1 MRMRKAGPQ
10 LPLQGISD
18 FPGPS
23 QQGWWRCQ
31 SVGTSPTPPWG
42 LRDGGCC
49 KRSWMLTPRPEHGRC
64 LGPACKD
71 SAGTGRFRLVLFA
84 RAGGLRGVWEV
95 SCLADI
101 QGRSQPEGTTS
112 HSTRQDA
119 STKTAAGFYFC
130 TSPPCP
136 LCRNDII
143 MGI

>member
-1 MRMRKAGPQ
+1 MRKVGPW

-23 QQGWWRCQ
+23 QEGWWWCQ
-31 SVGTSPTPPWG
+31 GVGTSPTPPWG
-42 LRDGGCC
+42 LHDGGCC
-49 KRSWMLTPRPEHGRC
+49 KRSWMLTPSPEHGKY
-64 LGPACKD
+64 LGPACKG
-71 SAGTGRFRLVLFA
+71 STRTGHSRFLLFA
-84 RAGGLRGVWEV
+84 CARGLRVVLGV
-95 SCLADI
+95 SCTADI
-101 QGRSQPEGTTS
+101 QGRSRLEGTTS

-119 STKTAAGFYFC
+119 GTKTAAGFYFY